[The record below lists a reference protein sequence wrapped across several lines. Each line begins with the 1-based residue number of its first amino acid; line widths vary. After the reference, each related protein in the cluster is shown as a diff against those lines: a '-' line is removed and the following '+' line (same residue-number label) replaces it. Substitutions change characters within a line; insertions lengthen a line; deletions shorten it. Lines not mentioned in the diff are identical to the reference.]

1 MGEKNDQVQDFDF
14 HFPKSHNTYNFYS
27 INGDLVGRSET
38 IKRNSV
44 GQLMIDHTDAM
55 PYKVTLSRLLGG
67 SDFVF
72 GNSFMTSISI
82 ANFLG
87 GNKAVKAIRLY
98 RDGKYVDV
106 TRTVGSQPITPT
118 LINPLEAVFLTMDAE
133 STQATVSVSEGMLV
147 SSKPQAGTRSG
158 AGDCLY
164 VKAIHNRSKT
174 WCVVS
179 WNPTAAHAAT
189 GHENVSLLLESEDLP
204 EVAVYTVADG
214 KALSIRYQQTDE
226 RIPLGF
232 YMKQTGQVELS
243 FETRN
248 AAWKGW
254 RLVDSQTG
262 QAYGLDETV
271 TLNNVASG
279 AGRFYLEK
287 ED

>member
-1 MGEKNDQVQDFDF
+1 MQAMFVKTKVSG
-14 HFPKSHNTYNFYS
+14 KSTVVRLSYDMLEQRTSVAGSS
-27 INGDLVGRSET
+27 IRKSGFSPL
-38 IKRNSV
+38 
-44 GQLMIDHTDAM
+44 
-55 PYKVTLSRLLGG
+55 YLSARVNRQTASCAVLSSDTRIG
-67 SDFVF
+67 SH
-72 GNSFMTSISI
+72 S
-82 ANFLG
+82 
-87 GNKAVKAIRLY
+87 
-98 RDGKYVDV
+98 
-106 TRTVGSQPITPT
+106 
-118 LINPLEAVFLTMDAE
+118 
-133 STQATVSVSEGMLV
+133 
-147 SSKPQAGTRSG
+147 
-158 AGDCLY
+158 
-164 VKAIHNRSKT
+164 
-174 WCVVS
+174 
-179 WNPTAAHAAT
+179 
-189 GHENVSLLLESEDLP
+189 ENVSLLLDKEADP